1 MKLSA
6 YIETNNYLA
15 FSLVYMVSGLLTL
28 ICKDVLFSS
37 LVSIILLVMLLQ
49 CLKGLIGLI
58 VNKKETKLNIIVSI
72 VNTVLLL
79 IALYFVDIP
88 MALLIMIFAFYLLLN
103 GIVKFINYYLYR
115 KDNERVRKMEL
126 LGGILYTTFGVL
138 AFFSP
143 KIHMKTMLNIIGIY
157 LVLIGIEYFFDFLD
171 QKNIHIKR
179 IRIPLPAIVD
189 AFIPFSILKRI
200 NKLKV
205 KEVDLNKKE
214 EEVQLEIFVHVSE
227 KGMGKFG
234 HVDLCYKNQVISY
247 GNYDKDT
254 RKLKEGFGSGVVFT
268 ANKKKY
274 VPFCIEESEKTLFTF
289 GIKLTN
295 KEQEKIE
302 KELEKIKDNLIEWY
316 PAYVRDKKLK
326 KKINEDDYK
335 DYSSMLYKKTKAKF
349 YKFKTGKM
357 KTYFVLGTNCGTLVD
372 KILRSSGIDVLRPS
386 GIITP
391 GTYYDF
397 LEREY
402 MKKGSRVVSK
412 KIYNKDNIKDFM
424 KE

>member
-15 FSLVYMVSGLLTL
+15 FSLVYIVSGLLTL

-402 MKKGSRVVSK
+402 MKKESRVVSK

>member
-1 MKLSA
+1 MDKILMKLSA

-143 KIHMKTMLNIIGIY
+143 KIHMKTMLNIIG
-157 LVLIGIEYFFDFLD
+157 D
-171 QKNIHIKR
+171 
-179 IRIPLPAIVD
+179 
-189 AFIPFSILKRI
+189 
-200 NKLKV
+200 
-205 KEVDLNKKE
+205 
-214 EEVQLEIFVHVSE
+214 
-227 KGMGKFG
+227 
-234 HVDLCYKNQVISY
+234 
-247 GNYDKDT
+247 
-254 RKLKEGFGSGVVFT
+254 RKSVV
-268 ANKKKY
+268 
-274 VPFCIEESEKTLFTF
+274 
-289 GIKLTN
+289 
-295 KEQEKIE
+295 
-302 KELEKIKDNLIEWY
+302 
-316 PAYVRDKKLK
+316 
-326 KKINEDDYK
+326 
-335 DYSSMLYKKTKAKF
+335 
-349 YKFKTGKM
+349 
-357 KTYFVLGTNCGTLVD
+357 
-372 KILRSSGIDVLRPS
+372 
-386 GIITP
+386 
-391 GTYYDF
+391 
-397 LEREY
+397 
-402 MKKGSRVVSK
+402 
-412 KIYNKDNIKDFM
+412 
-424 KE
+424 

>member
-1 MKLSA
+1 M
-6 YIETNNYLA
+6 
-15 FSLVYMVSGLLTL
+15 
-28 ICKDVLFSS
+28 
-37 LVSIILLVMLLQ
+37 
-49 CLKGLIGLI
+49 
-58 VNKKETKLNIIVSI
+58 
-72 VNTVLLL
+72 
-79 IALYFVDIP
+79 
-88 MALLIMIFAFYLLLN
+88 
-103 GIVKFINYYLYR
+103 
-115 KDNERVRKMEL
+115 
-126 LGGILYTTFGVL
+126 
-138 AFFSP
+138 
-143 KIHMKTMLNIIGIY
+143 
-157 LVLIGIEYFFDFLD
+157 
-171 QKNIHIKR
+171 
-179 IRIPLPAIVD
+179 
-189 AFIPFSILKRI
+189 
-200 NKLKV
+200 
-205 KEVDLNKKE
+205 DLNKKE

>member
-15 FSLVYMVSGLLTL
+15 FSLVYIVSGLLTL

-58 VNKKETKLNIIVSI
+58 VNRKETKLNIIVSI

>member
-15 FSLVYMVSGLLTL
+15 FSLVYIVSGLLTL

-58 VNKKETKLNIIVSI
+58 VNRKETKLNIIVSI

-402 MKKGSRVVSK
+402 MKKESRVVSK